1 MAKSY
6 FFKICLYLFQ
16 FPEQLITPC
25 EHDVDDQD
33 DFDETIDED
42 QIHIIEA
49 FLEEALTSGTS
60 RMSSVAPS
68 AR

>member
-1 MAKSY
+1 M
-6 FFKICLYLFQ
+6 
-16 FPEQLITPC
+16 ITPC

-60 RMSSVAPS
+60 RLSSVAPS